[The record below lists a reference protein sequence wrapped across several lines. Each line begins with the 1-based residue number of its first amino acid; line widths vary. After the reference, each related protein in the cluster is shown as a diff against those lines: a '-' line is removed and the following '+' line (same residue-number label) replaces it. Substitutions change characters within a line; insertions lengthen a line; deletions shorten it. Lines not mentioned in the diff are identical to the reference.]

1 MSVAVLVTR
10 SANEPHLQPPA
21 STRGACPRHAPIVHA
36 AQIPQQSQSGR
47 LARSPTRARTHG
59 PITSRPNHRSSTM
72 SFKGSNGV
80 AAERRVDLASLFCM
94 IGRHGPAV
102 ALAVFAMVSVLA
114 GFVIYR
120 TVRGRRRGRKKT
132 TQGEGESTPVET
144 DEAVT
149 QAGREPQACATSTDD
164 GDVAKEEDDPT
175 GTHLQVRRRAAAVV
189 KSLSPSDVQAP
200 LKQHAPSSHTQR
212 VESVPTS
219 FTEARLYL
227 EEPSQSSV
235 AEIQAEPATV
245 CHLYATE
252 DSLKDEE
259 ISEVSLKEP
268 EAGQAHIDHEEV
280 YAECQEGEDVSTNDT
295 TQAEENDQP
304 SAEQDNEIVAET
316 GTVELSEDEVI
327 HHQDGADPNENHH
340 LAEEEEKHDDNIEE
354 LEKEFDG
361 NIILTDEA
369 TVAFDAQSPQVE
381 HPEIQAEPKE
391 EHNLTSNQEMDLITD
406 GGLGE
411 SSDIVSNSSSVPPML
426 DDDTS
431 DPTTQIDSDM
441 STNDQEAEKVD
452 VPTLEDETEN
462 LSGTTA
468 EEPVEPLLEP
478 WSSPEAQQ
486 SFPELDDIEVIPDGN
501 NEDQNGDDT
510 EKSTKPKFESVG
522 DISGKDELSHEDI
535 ESSSQDQQNDQNLD
549 EDSFVFAAPPPIRT
563 KDPTNPPELRVCLPL
578 FEPSELR
585 DDNVSGGGEESGI
598 SSMAVSP
605 ELPDPSSNFD
615 IIEMPATDHESP
627 TEVSLEPQACL
638 LLDDTTPSILEE
650 EAEVYEPHPPPLPEQ
665 LDPSSNFDTVEM
677 PATDHESP
685 TEASLEP
692 QACLLLDDTTP
703 SILEEEA
710 EVYEP
715 HQSPLPEQLDPSSN
729 FDTVEMPATDHE
741 SPTEA
746 SLEPQSCPLLDD
758 TTPSILEEEAE
769 VYEPHPSPL
778 PEQLDPSSNFDTVEM
793 PATDHE
799 SPTEASLEPQACL
812 LLDDTT
818 PSVSEEEA
826 EVYEPHPPPLPEQ
839 LDPSSN
845 FDTVEMPATDHESPT
860 EASLEPQACH
870 LLDDT
875 TPSVLEEEAEVYE
888 PHPPPPPEQICSW
901 NVESLAKNKD
911 TFGNVNDNQRETVSV
926 QNDEWERQVDVK
938 VVEVS
943 RANEKLESAE
953 NKEPQ
958 MENDVKTEINI
969 MEATMDHNEWITDG
983 NPTFPWM
990 NLSTPTFGDE
1000 NHKASQQL
1008 PTQETNYP
1016 DSEPQSVPPVKQTD
1030 NSEENRKSQKANI
1043 TFRVHYITRSPF
1055 QMLAVTGNRQ
1065 ELGNWKSFVP
1075 LEDTKDGYWSAVV
1088 SLPAQNHVQWKFA
1101 VVEKGEVRR
1110 WEECR
1115 NRLLDTGC
1123 GEDLLVHKL
1132 WGYL

>member
-1 MSVAVLVTR
+1 
-10 SANEPHLQPPA
+10 
-21 STRGACPRHAPIVHA
+21 
-36 AQIPQQSQSGR
+36 
-47 LARSPTRARTHG
+47 
-59 PITSRPNHRSSTM
+59 M

-120 TVRGRRRGRKKT
+120 TVRGRRRGRKKAT
-132 TQGEGESTPVET
+132 PGEGESTPGET

-149 QAGREPQACATSTDD
+149 QAGGEPQACATSTDD

-200 LKQHAPSSHTQR
+200 LKQHAPSSQR
-212 VESVPTS
+212 VEPVPTS

-259 ISEVSLKEP
+259 ISEVSLKEL
-268 EAGQAHIDHEEV
+268 ESGQAHIEHEEGY

-316 GTVELSEDEVI
+316 GTVELGDDEVI
-327 HHQDGADPNENHH
+327 HHQDGADPNENDH
-340 LAEEEEKHDDNIEE
+340 LAEEEEKHNEE

-361 NIILTDEA
+361 NITLTDEA
-369 TVAFDAQSPQVE
+369 TVAFDAQSLQVE

-391 EHNLTSNQEMDLITD
+391 EHNLTRNQEMDLITD

-411 SSDIVSNSSSVPPML
+411 SSDIVSNSSSVPPIL
-426 DDDTS
+426 GDDTS
-431 DPTTQIDSDM
+431 DPTTPIDSDM

-462 LSGTTA
+462 LSATTAEA
-468 EEPVEPLLEP
+468 EEPVEPLREP
-478 WSSPEAQQ
+478 WSSPEAQE
-486 SFPELDDIEVIPDGN
+486 SFPELDIEVIPDGN
-501 NEDQNGDDT
+501 NEDPNGDDT
-510 EKSTKPKFESVG
+510 KKSTKSKFESVG
-522 DISGKDELSHEDI
+522 GKDELSHEDI

-549 EDSFVFAAPPPIRT
+549 EDSFVFAAPPPIVT

-627 TEVSLEPQACL
+627 TEASLELQACL
-638 LLDDTTPSILEE
+638 LLNDTTPSIL
-650 EAEVYEPHPPPLPEQ
+650 
-665 LDPSSNFDTVEM
+665 
-677 PATDHESP
+677 
-685 TEASLEP
+685 
-692 QACLLLDDTTP
+692 
-703 SILEEEA
+703 
-710 EVYEP
+710 
-715 HQSPLPEQLDPSSN
+715 
-729 FDTVEMPATDHE
+729 
-741 SPTEA
+741 
-746 SLEPQSCPLLDD
+746 
-758 TTPSILEEEAE
+758 
-769 VYEPHPSPL
+769 
-778 PEQLDPSSNFDTVEM
+778 
-793 PATDHE
+793 
-799 SPTEASLEPQACL
+799 
-812 LLDDTT
+812 
-818 PSVSEEEA
+818 EEEA

-888 PHPPPPPEQICSW
+888 PHPPPLPEQICSW
-901 NVESLAKNKD
+901 NVKSSAKNKD
-911 TFGNVNDNQRETVSV
+911 TIGHVNDNQRETVPV

-943 RANEKLESAE
+943 CENEKLESAE

-990 NLSTPTFGDE
+990 NLSTPTFGGE
-1000 NHKASQQL
+1000 SQQL

-1030 NSEENRKSQKANI
+1030 NSEENRKSQKANV

-1055 QMLAVTGNRQ
+1055 QMLAVTGNRR

-1088 SLPAQNHVQWKFA
+1088 SLPAQNHVQWKFV
-1101 VVEKGEVRR
+1101 VVEKGEMRR

>member
-1 MSVAVLVTR
+1 MSRTCSRLHQQEVHAHATR
-10 SANEPHLQPPA
+10 F
-21 STRGACPRHAPIVHA
+21 IVHA

-72 SFKGSNGV
+72 SFKGTNGV
-80 AAERRVDLASLFCM
+80 AVERRVDLASLFCM

-120 TVRGRRRGRKKT
+120 TVRGRRRGRKKAT
-132 TQGEGESTPVET
+132 PGESTPVET

-149 QAGREPQACATSTDD
+149 QAGQEPQACATSTDD

-175 GTHLQVRRRAAAVV
+175 GTHLQVRRRAAAVE

-200 LKQHAPSSHTQR
+200 LKQQAPSSHTQP

-219 FTEARLYL
+219 FTEAWLHL

-235 AEIQAEPATV
+235 AEIQAEPATIFHP
-245 CHLYATE
+245 CATE
-252 DSLKDEE
+252 DSFKDEE

-268 EAGQAHIDHEEV
+268 EAVQAYIDHEEV
-280 YAECQEGEDVSTNDT
+280 YAECQGEDVSTNDT
-295 TQAEENDQP
+295 TQAEENDEP
-304 SAEQDNEIVAET
+304 SAEQDNETVAET
-316 GTVELSEDEVI
+316 GTVELGEDEVI

-340 LAEEEEKHDDNIEE
+340 LAEEEEKHDEE

-361 NIILTDEA
+361 NITSTDEA
-369 TVAFDAQSPQVE
+369 TVAFDAQSLQVE
-381 HPEIQAEPKE
+381 HPEIQDEPKE

-411 SSDIVSNSSSVPPML
+411 SSDIVSSSSSVPPML

-468 EEPVEPLLEP
+468 EAEEPVEPLLEP
-478 WSSPEAQQ
+478 WSSPEAQK
-486 SFPELDDIEVIPDGN
+486 SFPELDDIEAIPAGN

-510 EKSTKPKFESVG
+510 EKSTKPKFESVR
-522 DISGKDELSHEDI
+522 DISGRDELSHEDI
-535 ESSSQDQQNDQNLD
+535 ESSPQGQQNDQNLD
-549 EDSFVFAAPPPIRT
+549 EDSFVFTAPPPIMT
-563 KDPTNPPELRVCLPL
+563 KDPTSPPELRVCLPL

-615 IIEMPATDHESP
+615 IIEMPVTDHESP
-627 TEVSLEPQACL
+627 TEASLEPQACL
-638 LLDDTTPSILEE
+638 LLDNTTPSVLEE
-650 EAEVYEPHPPPLPEQ
+650 EAEVYEPHPPPLLEQLDPSSNFDTIKMPVTDHESPTEASLDPQACLLIDDTTPSVSEEEAEVYEPHPPPLLEQ

-692 QACLLLDDTTP
+692 QACLL
-703 SILEEEA
+703 I
-710 EVYEP
+710 
-715 HQSPLPEQLDPSSN
+715 
-729 FDTVEMPATDHE
+729 
-741 SPTEA
+741 
-746 SLEPQSCPLLDD
+746 
-758 TTPSILEEEAE
+758 
-769 VYEPHPSPL
+769 
-778 PEQLDPSSNFDTVEM
+778 
-793 PATDHE
+793 
-799 SPTEASLEPQACL
+799 
-812 LLDDTT
+812 
-818 PSVSEEEA
+818 
-826 EVYEPHPPPLPEQ
+826 
-839 LDPSSN
+839 
-845 FDTVEMPATDHESPT
+845 
-860 EASLEPQACH
+860 
-870 LLDDT
+870 DDT

-888 PHPPPPPEQICSW
+888 PHPPSLPEQICSW

-911 TFGNVNDNQRETVSV
+911 TFGNDNQRETVPV

-938 VVEVS
+938 VVEVP

-1000 NHKASQQL
+1000 NHKASQHL
-1008 PTQETNYP
+1008 PTQETNDP
-1016 DSEPQSVPPVKQTD
+1016 DPEPQSVPPVEQTD
-1030 NSEENRKSQKANI
+1030 NSEENSRKANI

-1055 QMLAVTGNRQ
+1055 QMLAVTGNRR
-1065 ELGNWKSFVP
+1065 ELGNWKSFIP

-1088 SLPAQNHVQWKFA
+1088 SLPAQNHVQWKFV

-1110 WEECR
+1110 WEECG